1 MADGTFGAE
10 PKAVRGQTWLTSG
23 QTWLAERTLRRGG
36 RRIRLSL
43 TGRLGSVPRRP
54 EPANVA
60 DGTFG
65 AEPKVRRRYD
75 FDFATP

>member
-1 MADGTFGAE
+1 MADEWSNVAGPEASE
-10 PKAVRGQTWLTSG
+10 AW
-23 QTWLAERTLRRGG
+23 
-36 RRIRLSL
+36 RIRLSL